1 MRAPRPI
8 ELSVA
13 LVVAAF
19 VGFALAK
26 MNPKPRAPVA
36 SVDGGAPDTRTVSDA
51 GGEDAALDAFAGFTV
66 DDDHEPEP
74 PDPQTT
80 DVEVLATL
88 VPMDVRNEE
97 SLAVARRWLGPYAN
111 HTSQGNPEISTHSI
125 SRAQCK
131 AGLKGV
137 VLQTPQQYEI
147 CGRKWEVPIHTG
159 DPSRATVCID
169 MFEYPNRPCVL
180 PFVFSHSIMARRLC
194 ALAGKRLCKQEEW
207 NTACEADPGGGAPRK
222 YAYGDELD
230 LEVCHTGREKSARCD
245 VDKALWKSCPT
256 DTVPAGSFPQCR
268 SRLGVFDQHGN
279 VAEAMTRME
288 GKANYVQL
296 KGSAFFYDGE
306 MYADHCRYDPRWHV
320 DPAEESFHTNYHLGF
335 RCCRDVVPLEA
346 RGDAAVAAP
355 EVSVPGW
362 NPRDTGEAASET
374 SVEDDPY
381 QN

>member
-13 LVVAAF
+13 LAVAAA

-26 MNPKPRAPVA
+26 MNPKPRAPIAVVDSGPLPDAAPIADA
-36 SVDGGAPDTRTVSDA
+36 SVEAETVH
-51 GGEDAALDAFAGFTV
+51 AFVGYTV
-66 DDDHEPEP
+66 DDDDGPEP
-74 PDPQTT
+74 PDPKTI
-80 DVEVLATL
+80 DVEELIKL
-88 VPMDVRNEE
+88 IPIDVRNEE
-97 SLAVARRWLGPYAN
+97 SLAAARRWLGGGVS
-111 HTSQGNPEISTHSI
+111 HTSQGNPAIGSHAI
-125 SRAQCK
+125 SRAQCR
-131 AGLKGV
+131 AGLKGMI
-137 VLQTPQQYEI
+137 LQTPLQHAV

-159 DPSRATVCID
+159 EPRKAAVCID
-169 MFEYPNRPCVL
+169 TFEYPNRPCVL

-194 ALAGKRLCKQEEW
+194 ALSGKRLCKQEEW
-207 NTACEADPGGGAPRK
+207 NTACEADPNGGAPRK
-222 YAYGDELD
+222 YAYGDTLD
-230 LEVCHTGREKSARCD
+230 LKICHTGREKSPRCD

-256 DTVPAGSFPQCR
+256 ETEPAGSFPKCR

-288 GKANYVQL
+288 GSINYVQL

-346 RGDAAVAAP
+346 RGDAAVSAP

-362 NPRDTGEAASET
+362 NPQDSSGAPP
-374 SVEDDPY
+374 EDNPY
-381 QN
+381 E